1 MGINT
6 AINNF
11 EAELVDLVNRYQI
24 PIGCKRV
31 VLASVLQKV
40 EEVNE
45 QAIQKEAAEEAE
57 KAQSEEGKEDAVSE
71 N

>member
-24 PIGCKRV
+24 PIACKKH
-31 VLASVLQKV
+31 VLANIYHEV
-40 EEVNE
+40 EEATMK
-45 QAIQKEAAEEAE
+45 AIANEAASESKEETENAL
-57 KAQSEEGKEDAVSE
+57 SE

>member
-57 KAQSEEGKEDAVSE
+57 KVQSEEGKEDAVSE

>member
-45 QAIQKEAAEEAE
+45 QAIQKEATEEAE
-57 KAQSEEGKEDAVSE
+57 KAATEENE
-71 N
+71 NEL